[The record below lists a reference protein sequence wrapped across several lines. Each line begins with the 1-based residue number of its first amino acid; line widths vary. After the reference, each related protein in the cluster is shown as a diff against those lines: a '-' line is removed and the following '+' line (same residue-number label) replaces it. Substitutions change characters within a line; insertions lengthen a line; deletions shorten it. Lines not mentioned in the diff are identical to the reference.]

1 METNSIQPRRCM
13 LLVPGSSLRMIEK
26 AAASDADVIMIDL
39 DDAVVY
45 DDVSKTGAQKTLI
58 ESMKTIDFGQ
68 RQVVVRINSTD
79 MPWWQDDIR
88 ACVTA
93 GIGTIVP
100 PKCDTP
106 EDLMKIVR
114 FLESIDGAEEMRM
127 WPMIETTGAIIH
139 CERIAAEVP
148 RLTGMCFGIGDYTV
162 AVGAHFVDIPDR
174 VLYPLSKLVCV
185 ARYHGLV
192 ALAPAVAFS
201 NMNRDSIIEEWGA
214 FLRRLGFDGALVV
227 HPKHVATINKIFT
240 PSREEI
246 DAALEMRDAI
256 AEARAS
262 NKAAVI
268 IGGKLIEKVNIDL
281 ALRTLYIAERLGL
294 LDGQPV

>member
-1 METNSIQPRRCM
+1 METNPIQPRRCM
-13 LLVPGSSLRMIEK
+13 LLVPGSNLRMIEK
-26 AAASDADVIMIDL
+26 AAASAADVIMIDL

-45 DDVSKTGAQKTLI
+45 DDSSKLGAQRTLVDAM
-58 ESMKTIDFGQ
+58 SQVDFGR

-79 MPWWQDDIR
+79 MPWWKDDIR
-88 ACVTA
+88 ACVE
-93 GIGTIVP
+93 GGVKTIVP

-106 EDLMKIVR
+106 EHLMEVVR
-114 FLESIDGAEEMRM
+114 FLDATAGAHDIRM

-162 AVGAHFVDIPDR
+162 SVGAHFVDIPDR

-201 NMNRDSIIEEWGA
+201 NMNRDSIIDEWGT

-227 HPKHVATINKIFT
+227 HPKHVATINRIFT
-240 PSREEI
+240 PSRDEI

-256 AEARAS
+256 AQARAE

-281 ALRTLYIAERLGL
+281 ALRTLAIADRLGL
-294 LDGQPV
+294 VDARPV

>member
-1 METNSIQPRRCM
+1 MQPDSIRPRRCM
-13 LLVPGSSLRMIEK
+13 LLVPGSNLRMIEK
-26 AAASDADVIMIDL
+26 AADSEADVIMIDL

-45 DDVSKTGAQKTLI
+45 DDASKVGAQRTLV
-58 ESMKTIDFGQ
+58 EAMDTLDFGR

-88 ACVTA
+88 ACVAA
-93 GIGTIVP
+93 GVKTIMP

-106 EDLMKIVR
+106 EDLMAIVHLLDT
-114 FLESIDGAEEMRM
+114 LEGAEDLRL
-127 WPMIETTGAIIH
+127 WPMIETTGAVLH

-162 AVGAHFVDIPDR
+162 SVGAHFVDMPDR

-185 ARYHGLV
+185 ARYHGLA

-201 NMNRDSIIEEWGA
+201 NMNRESIIEEWGS

-227 HPKHVATINKIFT
+227 HPKHVATINRIFT
-240 PSREEI
+240 PSRDEI

-256 AEARAS
+256 AAAHAS

-281 ALRTLYIAERLGL
+281 AARTLAIAERLGL
-294 LDGQPV
+294 VDAQLV